1 MSDLGNTP
9 EFSVSDLAGAIK
21 QTLEGAFG
29 RVRVRGEITELRAY
43 ASGHIY
49 FALKDESAKIRA
61 IIWRGVAGRVGLKPE
76 NGVEVIAT
84 GKITSYP
91 ERSEYQLI
99 IERLEYAG
107 AGALLARI
115 EALKVKLQAEG
126 LFAAERKRPIPLL
139 PQIIGVVTS
148 AQGAVLQD
156 IKTTIARRFP
166 RPILLWPVAVQG
178 EAAAA
183 QIAAAI
189 NGFSALTEAGA
200 IPRPNVLIVARG
212 GGSLEDLM
220 AFNDE
225 AVLRAVANCSIPV
238 ISAVGHETD
247 TTLIDFVSDRRAPTP
262 TAAAEMAVPP
272 RLELLADI
280 AQKTAR
286 LTGALSHIATG
297 ARARLDR
304 ASGKLPDLPNLI
316 GAARQRLDDRAER
329 LTLALPNY
337 AAARRS
343 ALERLANRLIHPREF
358 LAAQRNNFSLLE
370 HRLQVPLPARLRES
384 RLRLDNLATRLNSVS
399 YESVLRRGFVLV
411 TTPAGTPI
419 LSAAKIAPGAALKL
433 KFHDGDIAA
442 TAAAKQGVLDL

>member
-9 EFSVSDLAGAIK
+9 EFSVSDIAGAIK

-43 ASGHIY
+43 ASGHVY
-49 FALKDESAKIRA
+49 FALKDENAKIRA
-61 IIWRGVAGRVGLKPE
+61 IIWRGVAARVGLKPE

-126 LFAAERKRPIPLL
+126 LFAPERKRTIPLL
-139 PQIIGVVTS
+139 PIVIGVVTS
-148 AQGAVLQD
+148 PQGAVLQD

-189 NGFSALTEAGA
+189 NGFSALPADGSIT
-200 IPRPNVLIVARG
+200 RPDVLIVARG

-225 AVLRAVANCSIPV
+225 AVVRAVAACSIPV

-272 RLELLADI
+272 RLELMADI
-280 AQKTAR
+280 AQKSAR

-304 ASGKLPDLPNLI
+304 ASGKLPDLPSLI
-316 GAARQRLDDRAER
+316 GAVRQRLDDRAER
-329 LTLALPNY
+329 LLLALPNY
-337 AAARRS
+337 TAAKRI
-343 ALERLANRLIHPREF
+343 ALERLAGRLIHPREF
-358 LAAQRNNFSLLE
+358 LGQQRNNFSLLE
-370 HRLQVPLPARLRES
+370 HRLRAPLPARLREAA
-384 RLRLDNLATRLNSVS
+384 LRLENLGARLQSVS
-399 YESVLRRGFVLV
+399 YESVLQRGFVLV
-411 TTPAGTPI
+411 TTPKGAPI
-419 LSAAKIAPGAALKL
+419 LSATKITPGAALNL
-433 KFHDGDIAA
+433 KFHDGEIAV
-442 TAAAKQGVLDL
+442 TAAGKQGVLDL

>member
-1 MSDLGNTP
+1 MRARK
-9 EFSVSDLAGAIK
+9 SVRSSGK
-21 QTLEGAFG
+21 GS
-29 RVRVRGEITELRAY
+29 
-43 ASGHIY
+43 AS
-49 FALKDESAKIRA
+49 
-61 IIWRGVAGRVGLKPE
+61 RVGLKPE

-99 IERLEYAG
+99 VERLEYAG

-115 EALKVKLQAEG
+115 EALRVKLQAEG
-126 LFAAERKRPIPLL
+126 LFERKRAL
-139 PQIIGVVTS
+139 PMLPRVIGVVTS

-189 NGFSALTEAGA
+189 NGFSALPVDGP
-200 IPRPNVLIVARG
+200 IPRPDVLIVARG

-225 AVLRAVANCSIPV
+225 AVLRAAAACSIPL

-262 TAAAEMAVPP
+262 TAAAEMAIPA
-272 RLELLADI
+272 RLELLADL

-286 LTGALSHIATG
+286 LTGAI
-297 ARARLDR
+297 ARASSQARLLLDR
-304 ASGKLPDLPNLI
+304 AGAKLPDLPGML
-316 GAARQRLDDRAER
+316 GAARQRLDDRGER
-329 LTLALPNY
+329 LALALPNY
-337 AAARRS
+337 TITQHRQ
-343 ALERLANRLIHPREF
+343 LDGLANRLRHPREI
-358 LAAQRNNFSLLE
+358 LAAHRNTISLLD
-370 HRLQVPLPARLRES
+370 HRLIAALPHLLRAGPKTPGCGFVPADASGCR
-384 RLRLDNLATRLNSVS
+384 NYGAGATRWVCWRNGWIPPCPAASARS
-399 YESVLRRGFVLV
+399 AATRGEFRGAAGGGFLRRRAGAGLRAGHQRERRAGGECDTGF
-411 TTPAGTPI
+411 PRG
-419 LSAAKIAPGAALKL
+419 GA
-433 KFHDGDIAA
+433 DDQVRGW
-442 TAAAKQGVLDL
+442 